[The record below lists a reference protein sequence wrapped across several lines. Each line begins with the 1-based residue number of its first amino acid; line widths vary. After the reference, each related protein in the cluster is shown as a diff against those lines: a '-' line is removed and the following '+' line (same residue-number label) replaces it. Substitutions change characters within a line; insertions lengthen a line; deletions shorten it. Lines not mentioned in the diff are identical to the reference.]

1 MRRTNT
7 KLLLTA
13 CEMSFNGK
21 TDAEVAADLE
31 NVCLKCVALAENIRS
46 GKSLKR
52 NSSRRIKSHCWKRVK
67 QPLTIAHPECACK

>member
-31 NVCLKCVALAENIRS
+31 VSASNVSRWRKHKIWREFEEELISAHK
-46 GKSLKR
+46 KSL
-52 NSSRRIKSHCWKRVK
+52 
-67 QPLTIAHPECACK
+67 LEAHQATLDDSTP